1 MKLEEIKMQEVVEK
15 AFQERKFITCLKWQ
29 CEKNNS
35 TYLCHKI
42 LLSWLESGG
51 QVYLQK

>member
-29 CEKNNS
+29 CEKEQLYVPVS
-35 TYLCHKI
+35 
-42 LLSWLESGG
+42 
-51 QVYLQK
+51 